1 MKSPEA
7 RIAPLA
13 SIVGTWLFVV
23 TVFWLCTISSG
34 TESHE
39 RFTMAVTEKSAKITV
54 DLGDRQLYRRLRMA
68 AVEQDLTTREIVIEA
83 VSFWLDHQELV
94 EDTLAE
100 EKAERVIAESSGDY
114 IRDDKVKARSRARD

>member
-1 MKSPEA
+1 
-7 RIAPLA
+7 
-13 SIVGTWLFVV
+13 
-23 TVFWLCTISSG
+23 
-34 TESHE
+34 
-39 RFTMAVTEKSAKITV
+39 MAVTEKSAKITV